1 MKKILAASLSIA
13 LILCMAGCGG
23 GAADIGALTQGEV
36 SASSAEPDS
45 GVSGTESAASEESL
59 SDTVGEN
66 DLRPNEN
73 PFDTS
78 QTGGWRL
85 TEEEISKA
93 KAEAG
98 NDLASRPEENI
109 CTISINCETAID
121 AGLNKEKGFTHLP
134 ADGVIFPE
142 TEVTFSD
149 GDTAFD
155 VLAEVV
161 RAEGIHME
169 YSGGAGLEY
178 IEGIDNLY
186 EFDAGDRSGWM
197 FSVNGWYPSY
207 GCGQYEIE
215 PGDIIAWNYTCD
227 LGEDLDAGMESEK

>member
-1 MKKILAASLSIA
+1 MKKIPALCLSMA
-13 LILCMAGCGG
+13 LILSTAGCVS
-23 GAADIGALTQGEV
+23 GAADSENMEA
-36 SASSAEPDS
+36 
-45 GVSGTESAASEESL
+45 ESAAAGETS
-59 SDTVGEN
+59 SDTIDAEE
-66 DLRPNEN
+66 LRPNEN

-78 QTGGWRL
+78 QTGGWLL

-98 NDLASRPEENI
+98 NDLESRPDENV
-109 CTISINCETAID
+109 CYISIDCVTAID
-121 AGLNKEKGFTHLP
+121 AGLNEEEGFTYLP
-134 ADGVIFPE
+134 SDGVIFPE
-142 TEVTFSD
+142 TEVAFEE

-155 VLAEVV
+155 VLVAVV

-197 FSVNGWYPSY
+197 FAVNGWYPSY
-207 GCGQYEIE
+207 GCGQYKIE
-215 PGDIIAWNYTCD
+215 PGDVIRWSYTCD
-227 LGEDLDAGMESEK
+227 LGEDLGSGMENGT